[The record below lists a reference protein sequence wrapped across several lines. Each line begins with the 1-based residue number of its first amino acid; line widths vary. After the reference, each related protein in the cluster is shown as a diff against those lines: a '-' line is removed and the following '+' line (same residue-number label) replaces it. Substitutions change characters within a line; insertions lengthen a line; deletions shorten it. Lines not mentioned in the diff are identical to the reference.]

1 MKTIENLNNRLNG
14 VIKKIGE
21 GHNLTENETN
31 DMKFQYYMLFGWWML
46 NKTNEYD
53 NKKIQNLCSA
63 EKVDFF
69 DFVSA
74 TVSELSKIVNNGKKE
89 FDFENKSEFTDK
101 EMKRWYYN
109 VDGVAIQKHN
119 KTLAEYTLDLIDYM
133 YVCIKLSD
141 TDNGVVAFEKYI
153 EKD

>member
-1 MKTIENLNNRLNG
+1 
-14 VIKKIGE
+14 
-21 GHNLTENETN
+21 
-31 DMKFQYYMLFGWWML
+31 
-46 NKTNEYD
+46 
-53 NKKIQNLCSA
+53 
-63 EKVDFF
+63 
-69 DFVSA
+69 
-74 TVSELSKIVNNGKKE
+74 
-89 FDFENKSEFTDK
+89 
-101 EMKRWYYN
+101 MKRWYYN

>member
-1 MKTIENLNNRLNG
+1 MGRP
-14 VIKKIGE
+14 KKY
-21 GHNLTENETN
+21 LTEEER
-31 DMKFQYYMLFGWWML
+31 KAAKREAVKRYQ
-46 NKTNEYD
+46 ERHP
-53 NKKIQNLCSA
+53 

-89 FDFENKSEFTDK
+89 FDFENKSEYNDK

-141 TDNGVVAFEKYI
+141 NGVVAFEKYI
-153 EKD
+153 EEN

>member
-21 GHNLTENETN
+21 GHNLTENATN
-31 DMKFQYYMLFGWWML
+31 DMKFQYGMLFGWWML
-46 NKTNEYD
+46 NKANEYD

-63 EKVDFF
+63 EKVD
-69 DFVSA
+69 
-74 TVSELSKIVNNGKKE
+74 VNKGKNE

-133 YVCIKLSD
+133 YVCIKMS
-141 TDNGVVAFEKYI
+141 DNGVVAFEKYI
-153 EKD
+153 EED

>member
-21 GHNLTENETN
+21 GHNLTEIETN
-31 DMKFQYYMLFGWWML
+31 DIKFQYDMLFGWWML
-46 NKTNEYD
+46 KANEYD

-74 TVSELSKIVNNGKKE
+74 TVSELFKIVNKGKKE
-89 FDFENKSEFTDK
+89 FDFENKSEYNDK

-133 YVCIKLSD
+133 YVCIKMS
-141 TDNGVVAFEKYI
+141 DNGVVAFEKYI
-153 EKD
+153 EEN